1 MPEYFTARQVLAAT
15 FEQSRRMDFRVPMG
29 LIVPWV
35 PVEVSIT
42 PHQYRAL
49 HTMTAQVGVDLGR
62 LGPCIE

>member
-1 MPEYFTARQVLAAT
+1 MPDYFTARQVLAAT

-49 HTMTAQVGVDLGR
+49 HTMTPAGDEPAGVV
-62 LGPCIE
+62 GPCE